1 MTRIKEFLEKLLSI
15 KVWAFTGLF
24 IFTAYLILN
33 GKISG
38 GEYVAITLGLYGM
51 LIGAREYSKQQN
63 RNFVYAERHDNT
75 EIDDESERLVGF
87 RGSEK

>member
-1 MTRIKEFLEKLLSI
+1 MTRIKEFLSKLLSI

-51 LIGAREYSKQQN
+51 LIGAREYSKQQY
-63 RNFVYAERHDNT
+63 RAFDYAEKHAAEEK
-75 EIDDESERLVGF
+75 EIQIGF
-87 RGSEK
+87 RENEN

>member
-15 KVWAFTGLF
+15 KVWSFTGLF

-38 GEYVAITLGLYGM
+38 GEYVAVTLGLYGM
-51 LIGAREYSKQQN
+51 LIGAREYSKQQY
-63 RNFVYAERHDNT
+63 RAFDYAEKHAEEEK
-75 EIDDESERLVGF
+75 EIQIGF
-87 RGSEK
+87 RENEN

>member
-1 MTRIKEFLEKLLSI
+1 MNRIKEFLSKLLSI
-15 KVWAFTGLF
+15 KVWSFTGLF

-33 GKISG
+33 GRISG

-63 RNFVYAERHDNT
+63 RAIDYAEKHAEEEK
-75 EIDDESERLVGF
+75 EIQIGF
-87 RGSEK
+87 RENEN

>member
-1 MTRIKEFLEKLLSI
+1 MTRIKEFLAKLLSI
-15 KVWAFTGLF
+15 KVWSFTGIF

-51 LIGAREYSKQQN
+51 LIGAREYSKQQY
-63 RNFVYAERHDNT
+63 RAFDYAEKHAEEEK
-75 EIDDESERLVGF
+75 EIQIGF
-87 RGSEK
+87 RENEN

>member
-38 GEYVAITLGLYGM
+38 GEYVAVTLGLYGM
-51 LIGAREYSKQQN
+51 LIGAREYSKQQY
-63 RNFVYAERHDNT
+63 RAFDYALKSGTEEPEPER
-75 EIDDESERLVGF
+75 VCGF
-87 RGSEK
+87 RGEGEK

>member
-1 MTRIKEFLEKLLSI
+1 MNRIKEFLSKLLSI
-15 KVWAFTGLF
+15 KVWSFTGIF

-51 LIGAREYSKQQN
+51 LIGAREYSKQQY
-63 RNFVYAERHDNT
+63 RAFDYAEKHAEEEK
-75 EIDDESERLVGF
+75 EIQIGF
-87 RGSEK
+87 RENEN